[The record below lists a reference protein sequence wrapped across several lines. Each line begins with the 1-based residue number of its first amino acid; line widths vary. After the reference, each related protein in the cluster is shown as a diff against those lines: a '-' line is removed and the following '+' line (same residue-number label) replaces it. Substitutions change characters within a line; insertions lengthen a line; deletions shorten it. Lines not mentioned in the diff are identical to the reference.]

1 MLDLKQYYEADLITE
16 DTGGYKLISH
26 AVFSK
31 LSNELKKALNLE
43 TRTCY
48 PSFKQIYDAANDV
61 ITTITRTR
69 RKKVEVK
76 TDSASNCK
84 PNKSS
89 LKDSNPP
96 TLNFNTSAA
105 VDSNSNNKKSI
116 IYPAL

>member
-1 MLDLKQYYEADLITE
+1 MYF
-16 DTGGYKLISH
+16 
-26 AVFSK
+26 FSK
-31 LSNELKKALNLE
+31 LSNELQKALILE
-43 TRTCY
+43 TKTCY
-48 PSFKQIYDAANDV
+48 PSFKEIYDNVNDV

-76 TDSASNCK
+76 TDSSSNWK

-89 LKDSNPP
+89 LKDSNSP

-105 VDSNSNNKKSI
+105 VDSNFNKKSI